1 MPNPTVSRSILFRQ
15 PRRVSAAGLLALLA
29 ACGAATAHQAD
40 DADRIGNVDELQ
52 LEDLANIKVTSV
64 SRRVE
69 LLSDAPSSVFVI
81 SGDDIHRAGALTLPE
96 ALRLAPNLQV
106 ARVDARNYAVTARGF
121 NNAFENKLLVLI
133 DGRVVYSPLFSGVYW
148 DAQDVVLEDIDRIE
162 VISGPGGTMWG
173 ANAVNGVINVITKR
187 ADQTQGTL
195 LAASGSRDEA
205 NGAVR
210 YGGLG
215 AGGSYRMYAKAAH
228 QDDLQR
234 ANGKSDTFGLHRS
247 QAGFRADWGSAL
259 EQTTVQGD
267 AYHGDLHQAGTRDI
281 VIGGANLLGRMT
293 RQTAGGSE
301 WSLQAYWDYTERN
314 QPNAFIE
321 HLNTLDLQL
330 QQSTQA
336 GAQTLMWGAGYRESF
351 DRTAINGTAFA
362 FLPGSLHMSWANV
375 FVQDEVALRDDLRLT
390 GGLKVERNSYT
401 GAEMLP
407 TLRLAWKPA
416 ADRMAWAA
424 LSRAVRAPSRIDR
437 DFYSPV
443 NPPLVNGVPRYTF
456 GGGPE
461 FQSEIARDA
470 EFGYRAQ
477 AGANLSYSAT
487 VFVSHYDGLRTGQAD
502 RNGVVRFLNG
512 GHGLTRGLET
522 WVTWQPL
529 SNWRLTA
536 GGVAQRVA
544 TGYAPGV
551 VDVLSKSGLATT
563 DPSNHWM
570 LRSSY
575 DMAAG
580 QELDLVVQHS
590 GALASPVLPAYT
602 TLDARY
608 GWHIGRNLEL
618 SLIGQDL
625 LGHAHG
631 EYADARNAV
640 MFGRTFALKLVWSH

>member
-1 MPNPTVSRSILFRQ
+1 MSIKPVSRSLFFRQ
-15 PRRVSAAGLLALLA
+15 PLGASAAGLFALLTACSA
-29 ACGAATAHQAD
+29 AASQDDNAARLSD
-40 DADRIGNVDELQ
+40 VDELQ

-64 SRRVE
+64 SRRPE

-81 SGDDIHRAGALTLPE
+81 SGDDIHRAGALTLAE

-121 NNAFENKLLVLI
+121 NNPFENKLLVLI
-133 DGRVVYSPLFSGVYW
+133 DGRVVYTPLFSGVYW
-148 DAQDVVLEDIDRIE
+148 DAQDVALEDVERIE

-187 ADQTQGTL
+187 ADQSQGTL
-195 LAASGSRDEA
+195 VAAAGSRDEA
-205 NGAVR
+205 NATVR

-215 AGGSYRMYAKAAH
+215 AGGSYRMYAKSAR

-234 ANGKSDTFGLHRS
+234 ANGNPDNFGLRRN

-259 EQTTVQGD
+259 EQTTLQGD

-330 QQSTQA
+330 QSSTQA
-336 GAQTLMWGAGYRESF
+336 GVNTLMWGAGYREAF
-351 DRTAINGTAFA
+351 DRVGINGQSFA

-375 FVQDEVALRDDLRLT
+375 FAQDEVALSDTLRLT
-390 GGLKVERNSYT
+390 AGLKFERNSYT
-401 GAEMLP
+401 GVEVLP

-416 ADRMAWAA
+416 ADRLAWAA
-424 LSRAVRAPSRIDR
+424 VSRAVRAPSRIDR
-437 DFYSPV
+437 DFYSPAS
-443 NPPLVNGVPRYTF
+443 PPLVNGVPRYTI

-461 FQSEIARDA
+461 FQSETARDA
-470 EFGYRAQ
+470 EIGYRAQ
-477 AGANLSYSAT
+477 AGNSLTYSAT
-487 VFVSHYDGLRTGQAD
+487 LFVSRYEGLRTGQAD
-502 RNGVVRFLNG
+502 QDGVVRFHNG
-512 GHGLTRGLET
+512 GYGLARGIEA
-522 WVTWQPL
+522 WATWQPL
-529 SNWRLTA
+529 STWRLAA
-536 GGVAQRVA
+536 GGVVQRIA

-551 VDVLSKSGLATT
+551 VDILSKSGLATS

-570 LRSSY
+570 LRSSTEL
-575 DMAAG
+575 AAG
-580 QELDLVVQHS
+580 QELDLTVQHS
-590 GALASPVLPAYT
+590 GALANPNVPSYT

-608 GWHIGRNLEL
+608 GWHIGHNLEL
-618 SLIGQDL
+618 SLIGQNL
-625 LGHAHG
+625 LGHAHA
-631 EYADARNAV
+631 EYGAGAGRIEL
-640 MFGRTFALKLVWSH
+640 GRTVALKLVWSH